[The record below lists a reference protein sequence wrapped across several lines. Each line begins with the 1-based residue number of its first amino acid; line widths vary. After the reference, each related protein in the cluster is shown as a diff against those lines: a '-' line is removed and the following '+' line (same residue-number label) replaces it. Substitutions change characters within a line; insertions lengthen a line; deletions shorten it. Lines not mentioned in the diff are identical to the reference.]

1 LENILYNNML
11 YKNSDNDGHPVI
23 LLTDVSKS
31 TIDLYNQVLT
41 LTPQI
46 ITELKVL
53 VKQPILQGENIDI
66 ALLLQKKSLIF

>member
-1 LENILYNNML
+1 MK
-11 YKNSDNDGHPVI
+11 YKNSNQDGSAMI

-46 ITELKVL
+46 ISELKVL
-53 VKQPILQGENIDI
+53 VKQPILQGEQIDI
-66 ALLLQKKSLIF
+66 ALLLKKK